1 MSERSDKSAVVQA
14 SSLQKNADGTP
25 APQLLPW
32 TPRQLAL
39 AAVMLLAAI
48 FAMWSCWAD
57 WLNISFHIEEHSHVF
72 LVVPFGAAIIYVNRN
87 RFRNIRSGSSWVGP
101 LIVAVGWVM
110 GWYGFN
116 FAHQSMWHMGAV
128 LVAVGAAVSVLGHGV
143 LVQFWPAFLMLG
155 FMVPV
160 PNGIRL
166 GMATPLQTG
175 TASVVEHLFRAFGEP
190 VGRQG
195 NSLTINGHPV
205 LIAEACNGLRMVFTL
220 ILVCWLFAFV
230 TPMKN
235 WVRWMIIL
243 LSPITALVCNVIRL
257 IPTVLMY
264 GYSTKNA
271 ADQFHEYSGW
281 AMVPI
286 AFFVLM
292 FVVSFIKALGFEVRD
307 DEDEQ
312 GGTIK
317 KKAENV
323 ESSVA
328 VLS

>member
-1 MSERSDKSAVVQA
+1 MPRVGPPLRLSFDPMSMSETSDK
-14 SSLQKNADGTP
+14 
-25 APQLLPW
+25 LLPW
-32 TPRQLAL
+32 TPRQLWL
-39 AAVMLLAAI
+39 AALLLVTGVA
-48 FAMWSCWAD
+48 AMWSCWCD
-57 WLNISFHIEEHSHVF
+57 WLNISYHIEEHSHVF
-72 LVVPFGAAIIYVNRN
+72 LVVPFGAAIIYVNR
-87 RFRNIRSGSSWVGP
+87 RQFRQVRGGSSWMGP
-101 LIVAVGWVM
+101 LIVAAGWVM

-116 FAHQSMWHMGAV
+116 YAHQSMWHMGAV
-128 LVAVGAAVSVLGHGV
+128 FVAVGAAVSVLGHGV
-143 LVQFWPAFLMLG
+143 LFKFWPAFLLLG

-175 TASVVEHLFRAFGEP
+175 TATIVEQIFRAFGEP

-195 NSLTINGHPV
+195 NSLTINGKPV
-205 LIAEACNGLRMVFTL
+205 LIAEACNGMRMVFTL

-264 GYSTKNA
+264 GYSSEKSA
-271 ADQFHEYSGW
+271 EAFHDYSGW

-292 FVVSFIKALGFEVRD
+292 FVVSFVQALGFEVRD
-307 DEDEQ
+307 DQDGDDRGVEN
-312 GGTIK
+312 K
-317 KKAENV
+317 RNARAE
-323 ESSVA
+323 VA
-328 VLS
+328 AMV

>member
-1 MSERSDKSAVVQA
+1 MSERSDK
-14 SSLQKNADGTP
+14 
-25 APQLLPW
+25 LLPW
-32 TPRQLAL
+32 TPRELLL
-39 AAVMLLAAI
+39 AAVMLLAAVA
-48 FAMWSCWAD
+48 AMWSCWCD
-57 WLNISFHIEEHSHVF
+57 WLNISYHIEEHSHVF
-72 LVVPFGAAIIYVNRN
+72 LVVPFGAAIMYVNRK
-87 RFRNIRSGSSWVGP
+87 RFTQVKTGTSWVGP
-101 LIVAVGWVM
+101 AIVAAGWVM

-116 FAHQSMWHMGAV
+116 YAHQSMWHMGAV

-143 LVQFWPAFLMLG
+143 LLNFWPAFLLLG

-175 TASVVEHLFRAFGEP
+175 TATVVEHIFRAFGEP
-190 VGRQG
+190 VTRQG
-195 NSLTINGHPV
+195 NSLLINNEPV

-264 GYSTKNA
+264 GYASKKSA
-271 ADQFHEYSGW
+271 QAFHDYSGW

-292 FVVSFIKALGFEVRD
+292 FVVSFIKALGFEVTTD
-307 DEDEQ
+307 DGDGDGNEQ
-312 GGTIK
+312 ASEKDKVDHSI
-317 KKAENV
+317 ALM
-323 ESSVA
+323 S
-328 VLS
+328 